1 MIIIV
6 APYSPIGLSSN
17 PHLGAARK
25 IEMVIEALSAIDSD
39 ILLVNSAHNEINQK
53 EKIKK
58 ISVGS
63 NNITHFTI
71 PTYRKAKYGKFLNL
85 KDVWNVVD
93 KCLSLG
99 KPDLIW
105 IYNGYAFENL
115 FSIVIKKK
123 IKVPVILEFEDWH
136 FSRSRG
142 FNPKP
147 YLDYLL
153 WKFNLKNIDFSFGV
167 NDNLVKIMSDFD
179 VQSALLPGIVPV
191 RLIELCDKIPP
202 FDNKD
207 IKLGYFGGLSREK
220 GVDVL
225 IDVIKQLPD
234 GYRFIISGAGKLE
247 KELEKLAAEAPTKL
261 EFHGRVSED
270 ILYELISSVDVLLNP
285 HSSINEMGEG
295 VFPFKVIEAIAS
307 GKLLFSTDLPSA
319 SVPGLLG
326 GVVFYDGKA
335 NSLLSI
341 IAESRALHEKL
352 KEKIRSSSLI
362 ARERFSILALL
373 VPIRKLMTRFGG
385 IK

>member
-247 KELEKLAAEAPTKL
+247 NELEKLAAEVPTKL

-319 SVPGLLG
+319 SVPGLLD